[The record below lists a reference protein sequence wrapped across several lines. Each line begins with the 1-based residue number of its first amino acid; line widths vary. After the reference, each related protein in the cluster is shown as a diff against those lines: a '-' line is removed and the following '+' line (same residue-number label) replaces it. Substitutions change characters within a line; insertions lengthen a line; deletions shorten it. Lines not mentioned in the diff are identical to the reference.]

1 MSVNISLTNTNQF
14 NIRYIYNDIV
24 VVEKKNK
31 KRSLNWEEKQESM
44 ETTKKI
50 ATAVGTAYSTVTCGR
65 SAPSSNKRQTS
76 SSSSMLPPT
85 DQVIRHESAS
95 KKMREDKTLEAMQLR
110 ELIMN
115 ARARIDTLSDKI
127 LEAIISK
134 NEELEK
140 NLENP
145 NATKLEELNKK
156 QEKERA
162 KLKENEEKLA
172 KLEDVIKQLSPP
184 LCMFSYI
191 PIKKQKLIVSI
202 Q

>member
-1 MSVNISLTNTNQF
+1 MSVNISLTNRNQF
-14 NIRYIYNDIV
+14 NIRHIYNDII
-24 VVEKKNK
+24 VVEKQNK

-76 SSSSMLPPT
+76 SSFSMLPPT
-85 DQVIRHESAS
+85 DQVIRHESVS
-95 KKMREDKTLEAMQLR
+95 KKMKEAI
-110 ELIMN
+110 ELQAADLQVIISN
-115 ARARIDTLSDKI
+115 CKKRIDTLSDKI

-140 NLENP
+140 KLENP
-145 NATKLEELNKK
+145 NATKLEELK
-156 QEKERA
+156 KERSEQQEIR
-162 KLKENEEKLA
+162 KENEEKLA